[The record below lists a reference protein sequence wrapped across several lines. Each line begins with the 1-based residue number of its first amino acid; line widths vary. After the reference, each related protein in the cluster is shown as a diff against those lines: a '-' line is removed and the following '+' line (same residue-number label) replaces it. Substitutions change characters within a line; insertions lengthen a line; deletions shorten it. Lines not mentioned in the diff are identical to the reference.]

1 MTNQLQKTPQRSLQS
16 YLRSSVVKDEL
27 VASVGQSRANTVVA
41 SLMSLVNNNIVLQ
54 ECEPKTVFAAALTA
68 ASLDLPINPS
78 LGQAYI
84 IPFNNKVKV
93 GEETHT
99 KRNGDTYTKPIFKWV
114 KQAQFQMGYKG
125 FIQLCLRSGK
135 YELIH
140 VNDVRDGEYKGMD
153 RMTGEHRFE
162 FIEDDE
168 QRKKVPVIGF
178 VAYIK
183 LTTGFHKSLYMTND
197 ELLAHAKKYSKSF
210 KDGYGQW
217 VDDFDAMA
225 KKTVLK
231 LLIDKFGIK
240 TSQIEKAM
248 ISDQAELDDEGNAS
262 YVDNK
267 DGKAYVDVDP
277 EDQPADES

>member
-27 VASVGQSRANTVVA
+27 IASVGQSRANTVVA

-84 IPFNNKVKV
+84 IPFNNKVKD
-93 GEETHT
+93 GTDS
-99 KRNGDTYTKPIFKWV
+99 KGKAIYRWV

-162 FIEDDE
+162 FIDDDE
-168 QRKKVPVIGF
+168 KRAQQAVIGY
-178 VAYIK
+178 VAFIK

-197 ELLAHAKKYSKSF
+197 ELLAHAKKYSKSYQN
-210 KDGYGQW
+210 GYGMW

-231 LLIDKFGIK
+231 LLIDRWGIK

-248 ISDQAELDDEGNAS
+248 IADQAELDDDGNAN

-267 DGKAYVDVDP
+267 DGKAYIDGDAT
-277 EDQPADES
+277 DQPGEKS

>member
-27 VASVGQSRANTVVA
+27 IASVGQSRANTVVA

-84 IPFNNKVKV
+84 IPFNNKVKD
-93 GEETHT
+93 GTDS
-99 KRNGDTYTKPIFKWV
+99 KGKAIYRWV

-162 FIEDDE
+162 FIDDDE
-168 QRKKVPVIGF
+168 KRAQQAVIGY
-178 VAYIK
+178 VAFIK

-197 ELLAHAKKYSKSF
+197 ELLAHAKKYSKSYQN
-210 KDGYGQW
+210 GYGMW

-231 LLIDKFGIK
+231 LLINKWGIK

-248 ISDQAELDDEGNAS
+248 IADQAELDEEGNAS

-267 DGKAYVDVDP
+267 DGKAYIDGDAT
-277 EDQPADES
+277 DQPGEKS

>member
-27 VASVGQSRANTVVA
+27 IASVGQSRANTVVA

-84 IPFNNKVKV
+84 IPFNNKVKD
-93 GEETHT
+93 GTDS
-99 KRNGDTYTKPIFKWV
+99 KGKAIYRWV

-162 FIEDDE
+162 FIDDDE
-168 QRKKVPVIGF
+168 KRAQQAVIGY
-178 VAYIK
+178 VAFIK

-197 ELLAHAKKYSKSF
+197 ELLAHAKKYSKSYQN
-210 KDGYGQW
+210 GYGMW

-231 LLIDKFGIK
+231 LLIDKWGIK

-248 ISDQAELDDEGNAS
+248 IADQAELDEEGNAS

-267 DGKAYVDVDP
+267 DGKAYVEVEPTEDETP
-277 EDQPADES
+277 EK

>member
-1 MTNQLQKTPQRSLQS
+1 MTSNQLQKTPQRSLQS

-84 IPFNNKVKV
+84 IPFNNKVKDGV
-93 GEETHT
+93 DQRG
-99 KRNGDTYTKPIFKWV
+99 KAIYKWV

-162 FIEDDE
+162 FIDDDAA
-168 QRKKVPVIGF
+168 RAKTPVVGF

-210 KDGYGQW
+210 KEGYGQW

-248 ISDQAELDDEGNAS
+248 ISDQAELDEEGNAS

-277 EDQPADES
+277 EDQPADKS

>member
-27 VASVGQSRANTVVA
+27 IASVGQSRANTVVA

-84 IPFNNKVKV
+84 IPFNNKVKD
-93 GEETHT
+93 GTDQRG
-99 KRNGDTYTKPIFKWV
+99 KAIYRWV

-162 FIEDDE
+162 FIDDDE
-168 QRKKVPVIGF
+168 KRAQQAVIGY
-178 VAYIK
+178 VAFIK

-197 ELLAHAKKYSKSF
+197 ELLAHAKKYSKSYQN
-210 KDGYGQW
+210 GYGMW

-231 LLIDKFGIK
+231 LLIDRWGIK

-248 ISDQAELDDEGNAS
+248 IADQAELDDDGNAN

-267 DGKAYVDVDP
+267 DGKAYIDGDAT
-277 EDQPADES
+277 DQPGEKS

>member
-27 VASVGQSRANTVVA
+27 IASVGQSRANTVVA

-84 IPFNNKVKV
+84 IPFNNKVKD
-93 GEETHT
+93 GTDS
-99 KRNGDTYTKPIFKWV
+99 KGKAIYRWV

-162 FIEDDE
+162 FIDDDE
-168 QRKKVPVIGF
+168 KRAQQAVIGY
-178 VAYIK
+178 VAFIK

-197 ELLAHAKKYSKSF
+197 ELLAHAKKYSKSYQN
-210 KDGYGQW
+210 GYGMW

-225 KKTVLK
+225 KKTAMK
-231 LLIDKFGIK
+231 LLIDRWGIK

-248 ISDQAELDDEGNAS
+248 IADQAELDDDGNAN

-277 EDQPADES
+277 SEGEKDDTHK

>member
-27 VASVGQSRANTVVA
+27 IASVGQSRANTVVA

-84 IPFNNKVKV
+84 IPFNNKVKD
-93 GEETHT
+93 GTDS
-99 KRNGDTYTKPIFKWV
+99 KGKAIYRWV

-162 FIEDDE
+162 FIDDDE
-168 QRKKVPVIGF
+168 KRAQQAVIGY
-178 VAYIK
+178 VAFIK

-197 ELLAHAKKYSKSF
+197 ELLAHAKKYSKSYQN
-210 KDGYGQW
+210 GYGMW

-225 KKTVLK
+225 KKTAMK
-231 LLIDKFGIK
+231 LLIDRWGIK

-248 ISDQAELDDEGNAS
+248 IADQAELDDDGNAN

-267 DGKAYVDVDP
+267 DGKAYIDGDAT
-277 EDQPADES
+277 DQPGEKS

>member
-27 VASVGQSRANTVVA
+27 IASVGQSRANTVVA

-84 IPFNNKVKV
+84 IPFNNKVKD
-93 GEETHT
+93 GTDS
-99 KRNGDTYTKPIFKWV
+99 KGKAIYRWV

-162 FIEDDE
+162 FIDDDE
-168 QRKKVPVIGF
+168 KRAQQAVIGY
-178 VAYIK
+178 VAFIK

-197 ELLAHAKKYSKSF
+197 ELLAHAKKYSKSYQN
-210 KDGYGQW
+210 GYGMW

-231 LLIDKFGIK
+231 LLIDKWGIK

-248 ISDQAELDDEGNAS
+248 IADQAELDEEGNAN

-267 DGKAYVDVDP
+267 DGKAYIDGDAT
-277 EDQPADES
+277 DQPGEKS

>member
-27 VASVGQSRANTVVA
+27 IASVGQSRANTVVA

-54 ECEPKTVFAAALTA
+54 ECEPKTIFAAALTA

-84 IPFNNKVKV
+84 IPFNNKVKD
-93 GEETHT
+93 GTDS
-99 KRNGDTYTKPIFKWV
+99 KGKAIYRWV

-162 FIEDDE
+162 FIDDDE
-168 QRKKVPVIGF
+168 KRAQQAVIGY
-178 VAYIK
+178 VAFIK

-197 ELLAHAKKYSKSF
+197 ELLAHAKKYSKSYQN
-210 KDGYGQW
+210 GYGMW

-231 LLIDKFGIK
+231 LLIDRWGIK

-248 ISDQAELDDEGNAS
+248 IADQAELDDDGNAN

-267 DGKAYVDVDP
+267 DGKAYIDGDAT
-277 EDQPADES
+277 DQPGEKS

>member
-27 VASVGQSRANTVVA
+27 IASVGQSRANTVVA

-84 IPFNNKVKV
+84 IPFNNKVKD
-93 GEETHT
+93 GTDQRG
-99 KRNGDTYTKPIFKWV
+99 KAIYKWV

-162 FIEDDE
+162 FIDDDE
-168 QRKKVPVIGF
+168 KRAQQAVIGY
-178 VAYIK
+178 VAFIK

-197 ELLAHAKKYSKSF
+197 ELLAHAKKYSKSYQN
-210 KDGYGQW
+210 GYGMW

-231 LLIDKFGIK
+231 LLIDRWGIK

-248 ISDQAELDDEGNAS
+248 IADQAELDDDGNAN

-267 DGKAYVDVDP
+267 DGKAYIDGDAT
-277 EDQPADES
+277 DQPGEKS

>member
-27 VASVGQSRANTVVA
+27 IASVGQSRANTVVA

-84 IPFNNKVKV
+84 IPFNNKVKD
-93 GEETHT
+93 GTDS
-99 KRNGDTYTKPIFKWV
+99 KGKAIYRWV

-162 FIEDDE
+162 FIDDDE
-168 QRKKVPVIGF
+168 KRAQQAVIGY
-178 VAYIK
+178 VAFIK

-197 ELLAHAKKYSKSF
+197 ELLAHAKKYSKSYQN
-210 KDGYGQW
+210 GYGMW

-225 KKTVLK
+225 KKTVMK
-231 LLIDKFGIK
+231 LLIDRWGIK

-248 ISDQAELDDEGNAS
+248 IADQAELDDDGNAN

-267 DGKAYVDVDP
+267 DGKAYIDGDAT
-277 EDQPADES
+277 DQPGEKS

>member
-84 IPFNNKVKV
+84 IPFNNKVKDGV
-93 GEETHT
+93 DSRG
-99 KRNGDTYTKPIFKWV
+99 KAIYKWV

-248 ISDQAELDDEGNAS
+248 ISDQAELDEEGNAS

-267 DGKAYVDVDP
+267 DGKAYVDVEPTEDETP
-277 EDQPADES
+277 EK